1 MTETPKAMTETPDP
15 TITDASPTP
24 LETALNGLQ
33 LDGAIFFRSEFTEA
47 WAFASPQAGGE
58 MAQALRPGA
67 ERLIMFHIVAAGS
80 CWVAGPDGER
90 HWADEGDV
98 IVLPY
103 GDPYEMGGEEGATSV
118 PIFSLLAPPPWSTL
132 PVLRHG
138 DGGER
143 TDVVCGYLHSND
155 PLFDPRMRVFP
166 SVFVVRLPGGPAA
179 RWLRASIEYALAISS
194 GTIPAEPASTRLPE
208 LLLIEMLRLHLAST
222 PSAEHGW
229 VNALR
234 DPVLAPA
241 LACLHAN
248 PERDWTVPE
257 LAHEAAV
264 SRSLLDQRFREVLG
278 LSPIRYLTEWRMH
291 LAVELLSSSDL
302 GVGQIAR
309 RVGYDS
315 QEAFSRAFKRRMGAA
330 PTVWRDA
337 RPPNGETGR
346 G

>member
-1 MTETPKAMTETPDP
+1 MTRTPGRTRAEVDP
-15 TITDASPTP
+15 SP
-24 LETALNGLQ
+24 LETALSGLQ

-47 WAFASPQAGGE
+47 WAFASPAAGGE

-67 ERLIMFHIVAAGS
+67 ERLIMFHIVAEGS

-90 HWADEGDV
+90 HRANEGDV

-103 GDPYEMGGEEGATSV
+103 GDPYEMGGTVQTSSV
-118 PIFSLLAPPPWSTL
+118 PIFSLLSPPPWSTL

-143 TDVVCGYLHSND
+143 TDVVCGYLHSTD

-166 SVFVVRLPGGPAA
+166 SVFVVRPPEGPAA
-179 RWLRASIEYALAISS
+179 RWLRASVEYALEISS
-194 GTIPAEPASTRLPE
+194 GAPRSDPTSTRLPE
-208 LLLIEMLRLHLAST
+208 LLLTEMLRVHLASA
-222 PSAEHGW
+222 PSAGRGW
-229 VNALR
+229 INALR
-234 DPVLAPA
+234 DPALAPA
-241 LACLHAN
+241 LACLHAD
-248 PERDWTVPE
+248 PARAWTVSE

-291 LAVELLSSSDL
+291 LAVELLGSSDL
-302 GVGQIAR
+302 SVAQVAR

-315 QEAFSRAFKRRMGAA
+315 QEAFSRAFKRRMGDA
-330 PTVWRDA
+330 PTAWRAA
-337 RPPNGETGR
+337 RAGR
-346 G
+346 GAPPS